1 MRIHQDWTTGG
12 FELPPAAPS
21 TSVFP
26 RRSYL
31 ELWWRHFGA
40 GELSLVED
48 GSALLALWRGPDG
61 AVAFVGDEDL
71 TDYHSPLGVGAGGLL
86 AAYLAGLPTG
96 TPFRFDSLPEEA
108 AEAVVTGC
116 SADTSSTQHEAAFRI
131 ALPGDFESFLA
142 GLSKKERQELRRKH
156 RRFTESAGTPRL
168 LEGSTDAIGAFV
180 GLHRMAEGSKGRFL
194 THEREAFFR
203 DLSAIPGARV
213 DLLAGDAGR
222 PVAAAVGFQDDD
234 AYYLYNSAYDP
245 DVAGL
250 SPGMVLLWMLFE
262 VAINA
267 GIGTFDF
274 LKGGEGYKLR
284 LGAEPRPLYVVEGTT

>member
-1 MRIHQDWTTGG
+1 MRIHDDWTTGG
-12 FELPPAAPS
+12 FDLPPAAPS

-26 RRSYL
+26 QRDYL

-48 GSALLALWRGPDG
+48 GSALLTLWRDPDG

-71 TDYHSPLGVGAGGLL
+71 TDYHTPLGVGAGGLL
-86 AAYLAGLPTG
+86 ADFLAGLPTG

-116 SADTSSTQHEAAFRI
+116 GTDTSSAQHEAAYRI
-131 ALPGDFESFLA
+131 ALPADFEGFLA
-142 GLSKKERQELRRKH
+142 GLKKKERQELRRKH
-156 RRFTESAGTPRL
+156 RRFTEAAGIPRL
-168 LEGSTDAIGAFV
+168 LEGTTDAIGAFI
-180 GLHRMAEGSKGRFL
+180 GLHRMAEGSKGRFM
-194 THEREAFFR
+194 TRKREAFFR
-203 DLSAIPGARV
+203 DLAAIPGARV

-222 PVAAAVGFQDDD
+222 PIAAAVGFQDDD

-245 DVAGL
+245 AAAAL
-250 SPGMVLLWMLFE
+250 SPGMVLLWLLFE

-267 GIGTFDF
+267 GVGAFDF
-274 LKGGEGYKLR
+274 LKGDEGYKLR